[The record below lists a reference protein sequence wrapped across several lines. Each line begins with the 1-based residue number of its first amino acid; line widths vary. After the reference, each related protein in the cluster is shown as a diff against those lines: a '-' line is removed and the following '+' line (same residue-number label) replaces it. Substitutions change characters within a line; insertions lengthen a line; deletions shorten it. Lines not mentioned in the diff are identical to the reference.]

1 MRVTDVV
8 RLSYKSLSERKLR
21 ATLTIIGILIGPFAL
36 VSIGGVTRGY
46 GKFIVESITG
56 LGQNIVVVTPT
67 SGNRISHDTVEVI
80 KNMDYV
86 VDVSPFYTTQ
96 GEMIVGNERK
106 TVFIYAV
113 NLDFLSKAITSLKL
127 KEGYVPSRGETG
139 RAVIGH
145 DIAFKGDYKVYGVND
160 VISITV
166 YVVKDGKPSV
176 KKLNVLVSGIYDKYG
191 GAMFLNPDQS
201 VFVNIETVER
211 NLGVKDWSGI
221 LVLVE
226 SPEHVNEVVRNI
238 RETYGRAVE
247 VMSFLAIA
255 QVVSSIVSAVNF
267 ISFSASLSAFAV
279 AVAGVASTMFT
290 TVMERTKEIGVMKA
304 LGFTDKQVLI
314 LIVSEGVLMS
324 LIGSAIGVTL
334 GTIGSYWLSARGLV
348 IGGGSLQWVIQAK
361 PDITPGFLSQA
372 VLLTCFVG
380 LAGSI
385 LPAYKAMKIPPAV
398 ALRYE

>member
-1 MRVTDVV
+1 MRLSDIL
-8 RLSYKSLSERKLR
+8 RLSYKSLSERRLR

-56 LGQNIVVVTPT
+56 LGQNIVVVAPA
-67 SGNRISHDTVEVI
+67 SGNRLSHDTVEFI
-80 KNMDYV
+80 KNVDHV

-96 GEMIVGNERK
+96 GEIVVGGDKK

-113 NLDFLSKAITSLKL
+113 NLDFLSKAITSLRL
-127 KEGYVPSRGETG
+127 KEGDTPSRGETG
-139 RAVIGH
+139 KAVIGH
-145 DIAFKGDYKVYGVND
+145 DIAFKGDNRVYD
-160 VISITV
+160 VGDVVSITI
-166 YVVKDGKPSV
+166 YVVKEGKPSV

-201 VFVNIETVER
+201 VFVNIETIER
-211 NLGVKDWSGI
+211 NLGIRDWSGI
-221 LVLVE
+221 LVLAE
-226 SPEHVNEVVRNI
+226 SPDYVEEIVRDI
-238 RETYGRAVE
+238 REAYGRAVE
-247 VMSFLAIA
+247 VTSFLAIA

-290 TVMERTKEIGVMKA
+290 SVMERTKEIGVMKA

-314 LIVSEGVLMS
+314 LIVSEGILMS
-324 LIGSAIGVTL
+324 LIGSAVGVSL
-334 GTIGSYWLSARGLV
+334 GTVGSHWLSARGLV
-348 IGGGSLQWVIQAK
+348 ISGGTFQWTIQAK
-361 PDITPGFLSQA
+361 PDITPAFVSQA
-372 VLLTCFVG
+372 ILLTCFVG

-385 LPAYKAMKIPPAV
+385 MPAYKAMKIPPAA